1 MYYFSRNFIKN
12 KLNFLLRHRYTDK
25 VLMIGGFCYKHFT
38 LSFSYKITKNFFS
51 VIIVFKN
58 KITQYKVFQRFFIKL
73 PDFMGFMREKKT
85 NERES

>member
-12 KLNFLLRHRYTDK
+12 KFNFLLRRRYTDK
-25 VLMIGGFCYKHFT
+25 VLMIGGFCYKRFT

-58 KITQYKVFQRFFIKL
+58 IITQYKVFQRFLLNYLI
-73 PDFMGFMREKKT
+73 
-85 NERES
+85 SWVS